1 MDDLDQK
8 VKDLSAKLIKIKE
21 SSNLPEKKKE
31 IVELGGLEA
40 DISVLTNL
48 LKESELTTDFK
59 DEINELAKRINK
71 LEIKSFLA
79 GEYDPKD
86 AILSIHAG
94 QGGTEAMDWASM
106 LYRMYLRYCER
117 KNWETETVDL
127 SEGEEAGIKSITLRV
142 KGPYAYG
149 FLKGEAGTHR
159 LVRQS
164 PFNADRL
171 RQTSFALVEVLPELE
186 EAD

>member
-21 SSNLPEKKKE
+21 SSNLPEKQKELLRLETKSLDPTFWNNQEEARRTMQNLDNLKKE

-149 FLKGEAGTHR
+149 FLKGEA
-159 LVRQS
+159 
-164 PFNADRL
+164 
-171 RQTSFALVEVLPELE
+171 
-186 EAD
+186 